1 MTVHKTILLA
11 AVAVLSLH
19 GTAAAQH
26 RIGVVN
32 PQAVLDAL
40 PEKQAVE
47 RRLTEYQAELQA
59 ELQKR
64 YTALQQAGEAY
75 QAKKATLNPTAQR
88 DEETK
93 LGRSAAELQQ
103 FERGVQQ
110 LVQTRQSE
118 LMRPVLEAMNAQI
131 EAIAVELK
139 LDYILNQKLAEN
151 QFPMIFMADPA
162 KTPYDITQRLI
173 DQLKK

>member
-1 MTVHKTILLA
+1 
-11 AVAVLSLH
+11 
-19 GTAAAQH
+19 
-26 RIGVVN
+26 
-32 PQAVLDAL
+32 
-40 PEKQAVE
+40 
-47 RRLTEYQAELQA
+47 
-59 ELQKR
+59 
-64 YTALQQAGEAY
+64 
-75 QAKKATLNPTAQR
+75 
-88 DEETK
+88 
-93 LGRSAAELQQ
+93 
-103 FERGVQQ
+103 
-110 LVQTRQSE
+110 VQTRQSE